1 MNFDD
6 IKLKVQTVFTKEK
19 MSALGSKI
27 KYEMVFI
34 GEKIKEK
41 YNELSVKVKKFMKKD

>member
-1 MNFDD
+1 MNFDE
-6 IKLKVQTVFTKEK
+6 IKLKVQAVFTKEK

-27 KYEMVFI
+27 VFI

-41 YNELSVKVKKFMKKD
+41 YNELSVKVKKYMKKD

>member
-6 IKLKVQTVFTKEK
+6 IKLKVKTFFTKENLTE
-19 MSALGSKI
+19 LGSKI
-27 KYEMVFI
+27 KCEIVCI

-41 YNELSVKVKKFMKKD
+41 YNELSVKIKKYMKKD